1 METVVNSMYHPDQR
15 SLGDLIKEGILVF
28 DHSIPGDT
36 REVTIEHYRTKRD
49 IIVVS
54 PFGGF
59 DDDDDECET
68 YENECETYE
77 AGELVPFIK
86 NSED

>member
-15 SLGDLIKEGILVF
+15 SLGDLIKEGTLVF
-28 DHSIPGDT
+28 DHSMPGDT
-36 REVTIEHYRTKRD
+36 REVTIEYYRAKCD
-49 IIVVS
+49 IIVIS
-54 PFGGF
+54 PFGDF
-59 DDDDDECET
+59 DDDECET
-68 YENECETYE
+68 DEDECETYE